1 MTHWNQNSKS
11 TSCNLTR
18 TRNHFGL
25 FHLRNKACLFEQHN
39 CATFAVFAYDC
50 ICRAAKSE
58 TSIITLW
65 DYGIVSKAGYTSNL
79 CNFHAEQ
86 HVRWHMGHG
95 ALGDPIRTHLNKGL
109 RQDSSAEG
117 ARPWT
122 RPCRQVETRPER
134 QKLQPRSP
142 HWQRRLDRTNH
153 DNKQLSYGSKIGYQ
167 STNKMCIF
175 AVNRPFLGLV
185 IWARPK
191 ESTGRTQRT
200 LDCFHA
206 ELVIKSLERLVD
218 FRFFQTSKHRKHRLR
233 LSQGCEKKNWCEKTP
248 SSRYT
253 APRGKWRLQAP
264 EKVSLQNHAAL
275 PCSAMLFQSE
285 SEEPPTLGSFGVSL
299 TTFWPKC
306 VHAQKRTWFSQ
317 GSPLYLRLRPQH
329 RKLSK
334 WCGQRIGEMVDT
346 VNTTHFWQV
355 IWGWYMKYVI
365 QLRNVVRTTINHP
378 PSPIWPELCLA
389 IPSP

>member
-1 MTHWNQNSKS
+1 MPAQKVLDPEHDPVVKWKLVQRDR
-11 TSCNLTR
+11 SCSR
-18 TRNHFGL
+18 
-25 FHLRNKACLFEQHN
+25 
-39 CATFAVFAYDC
+39 
-50 ICRAAKSE
+50 
-58 TSIITLW
+58 
-65 DYGIVSKAGYTSNL
+65 
-79 CNFHAEQ
+79 
-86 HVRWHMGHG
+86 
-95 ALGDPIRTHLNKGL
+95 
-109 RQDSSAEG
+109 
-117 ARPWT
+117 ARPIGNGDWT
-122 RPCRQVETRPER
+122 GLTMTI
-134 QKLQPRSP
+134 S
-142 HWQRRLDRTNH
+142 
-153 DNKQLSYGSKIGYQ
+153 SYGSKIGYQ

-233 LSQGCEKKNWCEKTP
+233 LSQGCEKKTGVK
-248 SSRYT
+248 
-253 APRGKWRLQAP
+253 RLHHPGTQR
-264 EKVSLQNHAAL
+264 HAASGAFRL
-275 PCSAMLFQSE
+275 RRRFPCKIMQLCHALLCSSSLSLK
-285 SEEPPTLGSFGVSL
+285 SPPLWDPFDQNVFMVKEGHGS
-299 TTFWPKC
+299 
-306 VHAQKRTWFSQ
+306 SQ

-334 WCGQRIGEMVDT
+334 WCNQRIGEMVDT

-355 IWGWYMKYVI
+355 ICEWYIKYVI

>member
-1 MTHWNQNSKS
+1 
-11 TSCNLTR
+11 
-18 TRNHFGL
+18 
-25 FHLRNKACLFEQHN
+25 
-39 CATFAVFAYDC
+39 
-50 ICRAAKSE
+50 
-58 TSIITLW
+58 
-65 DYGIVSKAGYTSNL
+65 
-79 CNFHAEQ
+79 
-86 HVRWHMGHG
+86 
-95 ALGDPIRTHLNKGL
+95 
-109 RQDSSAEG
+109 
-117 ARPWT
+117 
-122 RPCRQVETRPER
+122 
-134 QKLQPRSP
+134 
-142 HWQRRLDRTNH
+142 
-153 DNKQLSYGSKIGYQ
+153 
-167 STNKMCIF
+167 
-175 AVNRPFLGLV
+175 
-185 IWARPK
+185 
-191 ESTGRTQRT
+191 
-200 LDCFHA
+200 
-206 ELVIKSLERLVD
+206 
-218 FRFFQTSKHRKHRLR
+218 
-233 LSQGCEKKNWCEKTP
+233 
-248 SSRYT
+248 
-253 APRGKWRLQAP
+253 
-264 EKVSLQNHAAL
+264 LQNHAAL

>member
-1 MTHWNQNSKS
+1 MQNSMCDGIWAMGLWGTQFGRISIKVYVKMPAQKVLDPEHDPVVKWKLVQRDR
-11 TSCNLTR
+11 SCSR
-18 TRNHFGL
+18 
-25 FHLRNKACLFEQHN
+25 
-39 CATFAVFAYDC
+39 
-50 ICRAAKSE
+50 
-58 TSIITLW
+58 
-65 DYGIVSKAGYTSNL
+65 
-79 CNFHAEQ
+79 
-86 HVRWHMGHG
+86 
-95 ALGDPIRTHLNKGL
+95 
-109 RQDSSAEG
+109 
-117 ARPWT
+117 ARPIGNGDWT
-122 RPCRQVETRPER
+122 GLTMTI
-134 QKLQPRSP
+134 S
-142 HWQRRLDRTNH
+142 
-153 DNKQLSYGSKIGYQ
+153 SYGSKIGYQ

-253 APRGKWRLQAP
+253 APRGKWRLQAR

-275 PCSAMLFQSE
+275 PCCYALPVWVWRAPPLWDPLECRWPPFDQNVFMLKK
-285 SEEPPTLGSFGVSL
+285 G
-299 TTFWPKC
+299 
-306 VHAQKRTWFSQ
+306 H
-317 GSPLYLRLRPQH
+317 GSP
-329 RKLSK
+329 KAVLSISACGHSIGSWVNDVVSELGK
-334 WCGQRIGEMVDT
+334 WL
-346 VNTTHFWQV
+346 
-355 IWGWYMKYVI
+355 I
-365 QLRNVVRTTINHP
+365 QLIPPISGKSFADGIWNMSFNCVSNVVRTTINHP

>member
-1 MTHWNQNSKS
+1 MPAQKVLDPEHDPVVKWKLVQRDR
-11 TSCNLTR
+11 SCSR
-18 TRNHFGL
+18 
-25 FHLRNKACLFEQHN
+25 
-39 CATFAVFAYDC
+39 
-50 ICRAAKSE
+50 
-58 TSIITLW
+58 
-65 DYGIVSKAGYTSNL
+65 
-79 CNFHAEQ
+79 
-86 HVRWHMGHG
+86 
-95 ALGDPIRTHLNKGL
+95 
-109 RQDSSAEG
+109 
-117 ARPWT
+117 ARPIGNGDWT
-122 RPCRQVETRPER
+122 GLTMTI
-134 QKLQPRSP
+134 S
-142 HWQRRLDRTNH
+142 
-153 DNKQLSYGSKIGYQ
+153 SYGSKIGYQ

-218 FRFFQTSKHRKHRLR
+218 FRFFQTSKPPEAIDYVWAKAA
-233 LSQGCEKKNWCEKTP
+233 KKKLVWKDSIIQVHSATRQVAP
-248 SSRYT
+248 SGSGEGFL
-253 APRGKWRLQAP
+253 AK
-264 EKVSLQNHAAL
+264 S
-275 PCSAMLFQSE
+275 CSSAMLCYALPVWVWRAPHLDPFDQNVFMVKE
-285 SEEPPTLGSFGVSL
+285 GHGS
-299 TTFWPKC
+299 
-306 VHAQKRTWFSQ
+306 SQ

-334 WCGQRIGEMVDT
+334 WCNQRIGEMVDT

-355 IWGWYMKYVI
+355 ICEWYIKYVI

>member
-285 SEEPPTLGSFGVSL
+285 SEEPPLWDPLEFRWPPFDQNVFMLKKGHGSPKAVLSISACGHSIGSWVNDVVSELGKWLIQLIPPISGKSFGDGIWNMS
-299 TTFWPKC
+299 FNC
-306 VHAQKRTWFSQ
+306 VM
-317 GSPLYLRLRPQH
+317 L
-329 RKLSK
+329 
-334 WCGQRIGEMVDT
+334 
-346 VNTTHFWQV
+346 
-355 IWGWYMKYVI
+355 
-365 QLRNVVRTTINHP
+365 
-378 PSPIWPELCLA
+378 
-389 IPSP
+389 